1 MSEDKITDLDRDE
14 NLYSNDNENN
24 EILDHFSNNPMMDRV
39 QIALRRQLEKTNER
53 VKREL
58 REQEE
63 SFRLA
68 KKEREDCGVLLYGM
82 QQQLARLQSN
92 FSSLGSEHKKLISK
106 RSRTEKSLKISKEKT
121 LAKKHE
127 LENIRKANSKCHEE
141 LNVKLETVRQAK
153 KYNQD
158 IKGDVAVAR
167 RAAYKAE
174 DDVKNLEKG
183 KTSQDLYIDK
193 LNEQIKRIQ
202 MDVSL
207 YDEQIKNER
216 EQNKNSNSMLSEL
229 VTELELLTSEKRQLV
244 QQWKSSVLALNRR
257 DQALLAAN
265 NALNETIFS
274 MKGKKGELVGY
285 SRDIAQITNEIES
298 LSLSKTQIMHESKYI
313 DDEIRKIQEDQE
325 KMAQHFDILQTNLQ
339 NKNDEEKQL
348 KLNTETMKSEISRF
362 NHKIESITRER
373 KELEDR

>member
-1 MSEDKITDLDRDE
+1 MSEDKMIDLNQDE
-14 NLYSNDNENN
+14 NLDSNDNTDN

-39 QIALRRQLEKTNER
+39 QIALRRQLEKTNDR

-63 SFRLA
+63 SFRMA

-82 QQQLARLQSN
+82 QQQLARLQN
-92 FSSLGSEHKKLISK
+92 IFSSLGSEHEKFVSK
-106 RSRTEKSLKISKEKT
+106 RSNTEKSLEISKENT
-121 LAKKHE
+121 LAKKKE

-141 LNVKLETVRQAK
+141 LDAKLETVRQAK

-174 DDVKNLEKG
+174 DDVKDLEKG
-183 KTSQDLYIDK
+183 KTFQDLYIDS

-207 YDEQIKNER
+207 YDEQIANER
-216 EQNKNSNSMLSEL
+216 EQSRNSNSMLSEL

-274 MKGKKGELVGY
+274 MKGKKGELIGY
-285 SRDIAQITNEIES
+285 GRDIAQIINENES

-325 KMAQHFDILQTNLQ
+325 TMAHHFDILQNNLQ
-339 NKNDEEKQL
+339 NKNEEEKQV
-348 KLNTETMKSEISRF
+348 KLNIEKMKSEISRYI
-362 NHKIESITRER
+362 HKIESITRER
-373 KELEDR
+373 KEFEDR